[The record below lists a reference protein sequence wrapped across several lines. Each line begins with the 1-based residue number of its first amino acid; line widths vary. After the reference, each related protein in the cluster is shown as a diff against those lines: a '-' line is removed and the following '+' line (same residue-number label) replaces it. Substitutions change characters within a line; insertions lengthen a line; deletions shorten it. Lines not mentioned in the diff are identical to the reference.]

1 MSRPVGILLALV
13 GLLGAAGCD
22 VAANT
27 ASTATLTYT
36 EDARAAYAEAM
47 ESFRAKEWEDAKALM
62 QEVKRLFAYS
72 RYARLAELRIADIDF
87 EQEKFTDAIAAYR
100 EFVQNHRSDRDVA
113 YAKYRITKALFLD
126 IDDTILLPPQQERA
140 QATAI
145 EAHRELRAFPKEFLR

>member
-1 MSRPVGILLALV
+1 MSRPEGPRGRPSSLGARVARRVGILLAVLALPV
-13 GLLGAAGCD
+13 NGCA

-87 EQEKFTDAIAAYR
+87 EQEKFTDA
-100 EFVQNHRSDRDVA
+100 
-113 YAKYRITKALFLD
+113 
-126 IDDTILLPPQQERA
+126 
-140 QATAI
+140 
-145 EAHRELRAFPKEFLR
+145 